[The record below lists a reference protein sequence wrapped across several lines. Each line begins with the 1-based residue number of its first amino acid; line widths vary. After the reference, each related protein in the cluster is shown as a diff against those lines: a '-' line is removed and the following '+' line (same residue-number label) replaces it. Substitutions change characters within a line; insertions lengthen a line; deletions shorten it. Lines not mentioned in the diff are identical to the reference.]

1 MKQIGMSLLET
12 QKREELQQEITA
24 AYNESLE
31 IDREKVMKQSRLSE
45 RMILHKNQVQIE
57 PNLIDGHATLTVRH
71 ITLGLKVRNFS
82 EDSSFDEIYS
92 WVTSLTEEPE
102 WFYLHEYTGIIIL
115 PSVKVYSAFIN
126 VYKIDRIECN
136 AEVIDVLENG
146 FKDSK
151 QSIAPKNGC
160 SSDARK
166 LYPQG
171 ISSYEIFQQKRKEN
185 CQ

>member
-71 ITLGLKVRNFS
+71 ITLGK
-82 EDSSFDEIYS
+82 
-92 WVTSLTEEPE
+92 
-102 WFYLHEYTGIIIL
+102 
-115 PSVKVYSAFIN
+115 
-126 VYKIDRIECN
+126 
-136 AEVIDVLENG
+136 
-146 FKDSK
+146 SK
-151 QSIAPKNGC
+151 K
-160 SSDARK
+160 
-166 LYPQG
+166 
-171 ISSYEIFQQKRKEN
+171 F
-185 CQ
+185 